1 MKELIL
7 PTIWSKE
14 DYQKYKKYLYSIK
27 DEDYL
32 KFNSKIVQTNY
43 EMIGIR
49 VPILRNIA
57 KKIKTTNIKEFLEI
71 SSPKTFEEIFIN
83 GIVISYEKDYKA
95 FIKYFK
101 DYLKYIDNWAICDMV
116 ISSCKII
123 KKNKEH
129 FETIIKD
136 LLNSKNEYDVRV
148 GVVILMDYYIEKEK
162 LQDLFDYLDDIKH
175 EGYYVHM
182 AIAWMVSILY
192 IKFPKET
199 EIYLQNNKLKKETH
213 NKAIQKIREST
224 RISKDEKKY
233 ILRYKL

>member
-1 MKELIL
+1 MNELVV
-7 PTIWSKE
+7 PTIWTKKE
-14 DYQKYKKYLYSIK
+14 YQKYKEYLYSIK
-27 DEDYL
+27 DQAYL
-32 KFNSKIVQTNY
+32 DFSSKITPTKY

-57 KKIKTTNIKEFLEI
+57 KKIKNTNIKEFLENSI
-71 SSPKTFEEIFIN
+71 PTTFEEIFIN
-83 GIVISYEKDYKA
+83 GVVMSYEKDYDT

-123 KKNKEH
+123 KKNKER

-136 LLNSKNEYDVRV
+136 LLNSKYEYDVRV
-148 GVVILMDYYIEKEK
+148 GVVILMDYYIEKGK
-162 LQDLFDYLDDIKH
+162 LQDLFNYLDDIKH

-182 AIAWMVSILY
+182 AIAWMVSVLY